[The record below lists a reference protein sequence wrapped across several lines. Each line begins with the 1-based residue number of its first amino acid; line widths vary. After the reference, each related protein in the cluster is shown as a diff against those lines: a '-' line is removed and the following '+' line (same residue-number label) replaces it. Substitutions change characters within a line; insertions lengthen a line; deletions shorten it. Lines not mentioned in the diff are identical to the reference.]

1 MLWESRQLATRK
13 LLDSYRVIICLMPGN
28 KFCWSALINNKQI
41 FGVIIFGV
49 IAIIVV
55 GFILTSISIS
65 QQAAQQVNL
74 QSQQQQQQAE
84 LQARQAHLRIS
95 PRWLV

>member
-1 MLWESRQLATRK
+1 MLSLELITLAI
-13 LLDSYRVIICLMPGN
+13 YP
-28 KFCWSALINNKQI
+28 NNKQI
-41 FGVIIFGV
+41 FVVIIFCV
-49 IAIIVV
+49 ITTIVV

-65 QQAAQQVNL
+65 QHAAQQVNL

-95 PRWLV
+95 PRWLA